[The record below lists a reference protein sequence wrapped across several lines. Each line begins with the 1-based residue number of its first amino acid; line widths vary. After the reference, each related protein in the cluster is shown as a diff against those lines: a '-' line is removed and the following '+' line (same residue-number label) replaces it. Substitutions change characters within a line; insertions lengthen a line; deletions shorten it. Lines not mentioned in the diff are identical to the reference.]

1 MRVPCTA
8 MRSMQSVLKEMN
20 PEYSL
25 ERLIK
30 DEAAILWPLDGK
42 SRLIRKDLLLEKIE
56 DRRKNG

>member
-1 MRVPCTA
+1 
-8 MRSMQSVLKEMN
+8 MRSMLSVLKEMN

-42 SRLIRKDLLLEKIE
+42 SQLIRKDLLLGKIE